1 MRDSRF
7 LASMSAINRFLLEN
21 NLRIATNPCVSPDFC
36 LDWLALKAELLAR
49 PEIAGLA
56 DGAWD
61 SLRSFIERDATGPDS
76 QIRR

>member
-1 MRDSRF
+1 MCSSD
-7 LASMSAINRFLLEN
+7 LP
-21 NLRIATNPCVSPDFC
+21 LRREFDGFVAGFIGRLRGSPDYAARAE
-36 LDWLALKAELLAR
+36 ALKAELLAR